1 MYKFIYFINML
12 KWLALMNN
20 GDFVSSLNIL
30 TQFKYVLYNG
40 TLIVKV
46 YLSFY

>member
-12 KWLALMNN
+12 KCLVVMNN

-30 TQFKYVLYNG
+30 KQFNYVLCNG
-40 TLIVKV
+40 ALIVKV
-46 YLSFY
+46 YLSF